1 MNQPVFASSK
11 FTAYFRK
18 SAIFAFDHLQ
28 KQYKFYGQDNTRQY
42 KTIQDNT
49 MYTHNN
55 ETTIQCFTHNLLGTN
70 EKIANKLK

>member
-42 KTIQDNT
+42 KTIQC
-49 MYTHNN
+49 THIIMKLRFSVSH
-55 ETTIQCFTHNLLGTN
+55 TTY
-70 EKIANKLK
+70 